1 MLRSAQYSLRISGW
15 GWRKWGRRKWG
26 RREWGRRDWGRRDW
40 GRRGWGRRGWG
51 GAGGADAGGANA
63 GGAGAGGVGRREMGS
78 GAGVV
83 GRGCPEVDVVDAPR
97 DAVDVDVLGVA
108 GCFGDDHDVVL
119 FRRALVD
126 VSQADHGAGGRRTE
140 ETALAA
146 AGFDHRQSSGS
157 SAFLGVAGSAIDARS
172 ELGVEWFGHLFRIR
186 EVGERCLAAPVECLR
201 AATVVAQ

>member
-1 MLRSAQYSLRISGW
+1 MPAHPKFGAIVALSAVLAPKLQLVNECSREFGADVALSAILAPNFGV
-15 GWRKWGRRKWG
+15 GWREWGRRGWG
-26 RREWGRRDWGRRDW
+26 RREWGRREWGRRS
-40 GRRGWGRRGWG
+40 
-51 GAGGADAGGANA
+51 
-63 GGAGAGGVGRREMGS
+63 EMGS

-157 SAFLGVAGSAIDARS
+157 GAFLGVAGSAIDARS